1 MSKTKTEDKVTL
13 VDPTL
18 VKTKSNFTRNV
29 KDSEEGVITKKVS
42 AEYIKQHV
50 RTPRSEQVIIDRSKI
65 KKKKLKEQ
73 EPA

>member
-1 MSKTKTEDKVTL
+1 MSKTKKEDKVTL
-13 VDPTL
+13 VEPTF

-29 KDSEEGVITKKVS
+29 KNSEEGVITKKVS

-50 RTPRSEQVIIDRSKI
+50 RTTRSQVIIDRSKI